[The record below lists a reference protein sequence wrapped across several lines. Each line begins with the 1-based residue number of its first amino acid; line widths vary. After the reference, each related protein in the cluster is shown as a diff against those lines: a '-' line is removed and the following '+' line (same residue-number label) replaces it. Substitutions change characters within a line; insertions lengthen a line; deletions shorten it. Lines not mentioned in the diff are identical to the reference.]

1 MVWLT
6 YAKRVRGGTVTAAA
20 QGVLAADGSRL
31 DDLRE
36 VFVQMPPSP
45 TPLHYGARIV
55 FDGRGHVFITTG
67 EHASDAERRLAQ
79 DNATTYGKVIRLAAA
94 GGIPA
99 DNPFVGRD
107 GDDAIWSYG
116 HRNVQGA
123 AVDPRSGLLWTV
135 EHGPRGGDE
144 LNQPVPGG
152 NHGWPLVSYGIDYDG
167 SPIGTGQPRL
177 EGVEEPVYYW
187 DPVIAPGG
195 MTFYRGD
202 AFGGWRGDLLIG
214 SLNPGALVRLRLDAG
229 RVTGEERLV
238 TDRGRVRDVEETAG
252 GALLLLIDAPD
263 GEILRITPRP

>member
-1 MVWLT
+1 
-6 YAKRVRGGTVTAAA
+6 
-20 QGVLAADGSRL
+20 
-31 DDLRE
+31 
-36 VFVQMPPSP
+36 
-45 TPLHYGARIV
+45 
-55 FDGRGHVFITTG
+55 
-67 EHASDAERRLAQ
+67 
-79 DNATTYGKVIRLAAA
+79 
-94 GGIPA
+94 
-99 DNPFVGRD
+99 
-107 GDDAIWSYG
+107 
-116 HRNVQGA
+116 
-123 AVDPRSGLLWTV
+123 LWTV